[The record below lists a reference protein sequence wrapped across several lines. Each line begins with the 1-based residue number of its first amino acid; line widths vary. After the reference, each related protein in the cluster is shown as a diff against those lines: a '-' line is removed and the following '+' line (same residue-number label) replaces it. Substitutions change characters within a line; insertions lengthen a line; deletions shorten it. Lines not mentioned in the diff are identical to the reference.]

1 MVTASPQAGSAKWY
15 LLLALGVLIA
25 DQITKWWAQMSL
37 PMAQAIKVTDFLNWF
52 LIYNPGAAFSFLS
65 QAGGWQRWFFT
76 VIGIVAAIV
85 IIWLL
90 QKNAQ
95 DRPFCLALSLIL
107 GGAIGNVLDRLMYGA
122 VVDFIDVHYDGWH
135 WPAFNIADSAI
146 CIGAA
151 LIIWGE
157 LRKSFGK
164 TSQSL

>member
-1 MVTASPQAGSAKWY
+1 MNQTLPQASSSKWY
-15 LLLALGVLIA
+15 VLLALGVLIA
-25 DQITKWWAQMSL
+25 DQMTKWWAQMSL
-37 PMAQAIKVTDFLNWF
+37 PMAQPIKVTDFLNWF

-90 QKNAQ
+90 QKNMH

-107 GGAIGNVLDRLMYGA
+107 GGAIGNVIDRLLYGA

-135 WPAFNIADSAI
+135 WPAFNVADSAI
-146 CIGAA
+146 SIGAT
-151 LIIWGE
+151 LIVINE
-157 LRKSFGK
+157 IRRAIKDRP
-164 TSQSL
+164 

>member
-65 QAGGWQRWFFT
+65 QADGWQRWFFT

-90 QKNAQ
+90 QKNLQ

-107 GGAIGNVLDRLMYGA
+107 GGAIGNVLDRLLYGA

-146 CIGAA
+146 SIGAT
-151 LIIWGE
+151 LIVIHE
-157 LRKSFGK
+157 IRRAIKDRP
-164 TSQSL
+164 

>member
-1 MVTASPQAGSAKWY
+1 MNQTSSQAGSSKWY
-15 LLLALGVLIA
+15 VLLALGVLIA
-25 DQITKWWAQMSL
+25 DQMTKWWAQMSL
-37 PMAQAIKVTDFLNWF
+37 PMAQPIKVTDFLNWF

-90 QKNAQ
+90 QKNTH

-107 GGAIGNVLDRLMYGA
+107 GGAIGNVLDRLLYGA

-146 CIGAA
+146 SIGAT
-151 LIIWGE
+151 LIVINE
-157 LRKSFGK
+157 IRRAIKDRP
-164 TSQSL
+164 

>member
-1 MVTASPQAGSAKWY
+1 MNQTSPQASSSKWY
-15 LLLALGVLIA
+15 VLLALGVLIA
-25 DQITKWWAQMSL
+25 DQMTKWWAQMSL
-37 PMAQAIKVTDFLNWF
+37 PMAQPIKVTDFLNWF

-90 QKNAQ
+90 QKNAH

-107 GGAIGNVLDRLMYGA
+107 GGAIGNVIDRLLYGA

-135 WPAFNIADSAI
+135 WPAFNVADSAI
-146 CIGAA
+146 SIGAT
-151 LIIWGE
+151 LIVINE
-157 LRKSFGK
+157 IRRAIKDRP
-164 TSQSL
+164 

>member
-1 MVTASPQAGSAKWY
+1 MVQASSQESSSKWY

-65 QAGGWQRWFFT
+65 QADGWQRWFFT
-76 VIGIVAAIV
+76 VIGIVAAVV

-90 QKNAQ
+90 QKNTH

-107 GGAIGNVLDRLMYGA
+107 GGAIGNVLDRLLYGA
-122 VVDFIDVHYDGWH
+122 VVDFIDVHYDSWH

-146 CIGAA
+146 SIGAT
-151 LIIWGE
+151 LIVINE
-157 LRKSFGK
+157 IRRAIKDRP
-164 TSQSL
+164 

>member
-1 MVTASPQAGSAKWY
+1 MVKASSQESSSKWY
-15 LLLALGVLIA
+15 LLLALAVLIA

-37 PMAQAIKVTDFLNWF
+37 PMAQPIKVTDFLNWF

-76 VIGIVAAIV
+76 VIGIIAAIV

-90 QKNAQ
+90 QKNTH

-107 GGAIGNVLDRLMYGA
+107 GGAIGNVLDRLLYGA

-146 CIGAA
+146 SIGAT
-151 LIIWGE
+151 LIVINE
-157 LRKSFGK
+157 IRRAIKDRP
-164 TSQSL
+164 

>member
-1 MVTASPQAGSAKWY
+1 MARASSQESSSKWY
-15 LLLALGVLIA
+15 VLLALGVLIA

-65 QAGGWQRWFFT
+65 QADGWQRWFFT
-76 VIGIVAAIV
+76 VIGIVAAVV

-90 QKNAQ
+90 QKNTH

-107 GGAIGNVLDRLMYGA
+107 GGAIGNVLDRLLYGA

-146 CIGAA
+146 SIGAT
-151 LIIWGE
+151 LIVINE
-157 LRKSFGK
+157 IRRAIKDRP
-164 TSQSL
+164 

>member
-1 MVTASPQAGSAKWY
+1 MNQTSSQESSSKWY
-15 LLLALGVLIA
+15 VLLALGVLIA
-25 DQITKWWAQMSL
+25 DQMTKWWAQMSL
-37 PMAQAIKVTDFLNWF
+37 PMAQPIKVTDFLNWF

-90 QKNAQ
+90 QKNAH

-107 GGAIGNVLDRLMYGA
+107 GGAIGNVLDRLLYGA

-146 CIGAA
+146 SIGAT
-151 LIIWGE
+151 LIVINE
-157 LRKSFGK
+157 IRRAIKDRP
-164 TSQSL
+164 

>member
-1 MVTASPQAGSAKWY
+1 MVKAHAQVSSSKWY
-15 LLLALGVLIA
+15 VLLALGVLIA
-25 DQITKWWAQMSL
+25 DQITKWWAQISL
-37 PMAQAIKVTDFLNWF
+37 PMAQAVKVTDFLNWF

-76 VIGIVAAIV
+76 VIGIIAAIV

-90 QKNAQ
+90 QKNMH

-107 GGAIGNVLDRLMYGA
+107 GGAIGNVLDRLLYGA

-146 CIGAA
+146 SIGAT
-151 LIIWGE
+151 LIIINE
-157 LRKSFGK
+157 IRRAIKDRP
-164 TSQSL
+164 

>member
-1 MVTASPQAGSAKWY
+1 MVQTSSQESSSKWY

-65 QAGGWQRWFFT
+65 QADGWQRWFFT
-76 VIGIVAAIV
+76 VIGIIAAVV

-90 QKNAQ
+90 QKNTQ

-107 GGAIGNVLDRLMYGA
+107 GGAIGNVLDRLLYGA

-146 CIGAA
+146 SIGAT
-151 LIIWGE
+151 LIVINE
-157 LRKSFGK
+157 IRRAIKDRP
-164 TSQSL
+164 

>member
-1 MVTASPQAGSAKWY
+1 MNQTSSQGSSSKWY
-15 LLLALGVLIA
+15 VLLALGVLIA

-37 PMAQAIKVTDFLNWF
+37 PMAQPIKVTDFLNWF

-90 QKNAQ
+90 QKNTH

-107 GGAIGNVLDRLMYGA
+107 GGAIGNVIDRLLYGA

-146 CIGAA
+146 SIGAT
-151 LIIWGE
+151 LIVINE
-157 LRKSFGK
+157 IRRAIKDRP
-164 TSQSL
+164 

>member
-1 MVTASPQAGSAKWY
+1 MVKMVSQAGSAKWY

-76 VIGIVAAIV
+76 VIGIIAAIV

-90 QKNAQ
+90 QKNTQ

-107 GGAIGNVLDRLMYGA
+107 GGAIGNVIDRLLYGA

-146 CIGAA
+146 SIGAT
-151 LIIWGE
+151 LIVINE
-157 LRKSFGK
+157 IRRAIQERS
-164 TSQSL
+164 

>member
-1 MVTASPQAGSAKWY
+1 MNQTSPQASSSKWY
-15 LLLALGVLIA
+15 VLLALGVLIA
-25 DQITKWWAQMSL
+25 DQMTKWWAQMSL
-37 PMAQAIKVTDFLNWF
+37 PMAQPIKVTDFLNWF

-90 QKNAQ
+90 QKNAH

-107 GGAIGNVLDRLMYGA
+107 GGAIGNVIDRLLYGA

-146 CIGAA
+146 SIGAT
-151 LIIWGE
+151 LIVINE
-157 LRKSFGK
+157 IRRAIKDRP
-164 TSQSL
+164 

>member
-1 MVTASPQAGSAKWY
+1 
-15 LLLALGVLIA
+15 
-25 DQITKWWAQMSL
+25 MSL
-37 PMAQAIKVTDFLNWF
+37 PMAQPIKVTDFLNWF

-90 QKNAQ
+90 QKNTH

-107 GGAIGNVLDRLMYGA
+107 GGAIGNVIDRLLYGA

-146 CIGAA
+146 SIGAT
-151 LIIWGE
+151 LIVINE
-157 LRKSFGK
+157 IRRAIKDRP
-164 TSQSL
+164 

>member
-1 MVTASPQAGSAKWY
+1 MVKASSQESSSKWY
-15 LLLALGVLIA
+15 LLLALAVLIA

-37 PMAQAIKVTDFLNWF
+37 PMAQPIKVTDFLNWF

-90 QKNAQ
+90 QKNTH

-107 GGAIGNVLDRLMYGA
+107 GGAIGNVIDRLLYGA

-135 WPAFNIADSAI
+135 WPAFNVADSAI
-146 CIGAA
+146 SIGAT
-151 LIIWGE
+151 LIVINE
-157 LRKSFGK
+157 IRRAIKDRP
-164 TSQSL
+164 

>member
-1 MVTASPQAGSAKWY
+1 MVKASSQESSSKWY
-15 LLLALGVLIA
+15 LLLALAVLIA

-37 PMAQAIKVTDFLNWF
+37 PMAQPIKVTDFLNWF

-76 VIGIVAAIV
+76 VIGIIAAIV
-85 IIWLL
+85 IVWLL
-90 QKNAQ
+90 QKNTH

-107 GGAIGNVLDRLMYGA
+107 GGAIGNVLDRLLYGA

-146 CIGAA
+146 SIGAT
-151 LIIWGE
+151 LIVINE
-157 LRKSFGK
+157 IRRAIKDRP
-164 TSQSL
+164 

>member
-1 MVTASPQAGSAKWY
+1 MNQTLSQASSSKWY
-15 LLLALGVLIA
+15 VLLALGVLIA
-25 DQITKWWAQMSL
+25 DQMTKWWAQMSL
-37 PMAQAIKVTDFLNWF
+37 PMAQPIKVTDFLNWF

-90 QKNAQ
+90 QKNTH

-107 GGAIGNVLDRLMYGA
+107 GGAIGNVIDRLLYGA

-146 CIGAA
+146 SIGAT
-151 LIIWGE
+151 LIVINE
-157 LRKSFGK
+157 IRRAIKDRP
-164 TSQSL
+164 